1 MGVKGKA
8 VGYIIFIVATPMIAV
23 LVSLVLLAILDVT
36 NLLLILTTIGFA
48 VLFSN
53 LIIFVALH
61 GRSGISEV
69 FSLKNIV
76 YYILCIGVS
85 IITCYAIFFVTT
97 TSGTKYEGNPFA
109 VSLAG
114 GMITII
120 ISNTIFIRKFLKS
133 KKSVQNWLDRA
144 GMKKFKY

>member
-76 YYILCIGVS
+76 IVYYILCIGVS
-85 IITCYAIFFVTT
+85 IITCYAIFFVATT
-97 TSGTKYEGNPFA
+97 CGTKYEGNPFA
-109 VSLAG
+109 LSLAG
-114 GMITII
+114 GITTII
-120 ISNTIFIRKFLKS
+120 IINAIFLRKILVFNHGKNLYPPRRVK
-133 KKSVQNWLDRA
+133 L
-144 GMKKFKY
+144 

>member
-8 VGYIIFIVATPMIAV
+8 VDYIIFVVATPMIAV
-23 LVSLVLLAILDVT
+23 LLSLMLLAILDVT

-48 VLFSN
+48 VLFNN

-76 YYILCIGVS
+76 YYILFIAVS

-97 TSGTKYEGNPFA
+97 TSGTKHEGNPFA

-114 GMITII
+114 GIITILVF
-120 ISNTIFIRKFLKS
+120 NTIFLRKFLIKS
-133 KKSVQNWLDRA
+133 KKRSKLI
-144 GMKKFKY
+144 G

>member
-76 YYILCIGVS
+76 IVYYILCIGVS

-133 KKSVQNWLDRA
+133 KKSVQN
-144 GMKKFKY
+144 

>member
-8 VGYIIFIVATPMIAV
+8 VGSIIFVVAIPMIAV

-48 VLFSN
+48 VISSN

-61 GRSGISEV
+61 GKSGISEV

-76 YYILCIGVS
+76 YYMLYIGVG
-85 IITCYAIFFVTT
+85 IITCYAIFFVATT
-97 TSGTKYEGNPFA
+97 CGTKYEGNPFA

-114 GMITII
+114 GITTIVI
-120 ISNTIFIRKFLKS
+120 FNTIFLRKFLIKS
-133 KKSVQNWLDRA
+133 KK
-144 GMKKFKY
+144 